1 VIEEETA
8 CGIMKVMNRRI
19 LLQVTAPALLI
30 GLLLLAACIGGVWSS
45 YRLQRNLDTIRSQSV
60 RSLNAALELEISLR
74 QLRYHSARYLIDPTA
89 KNLETIDADQKE
101 FNQSLGTARQS
112 AQTTDEAQCVAD
124 IEDGYRKYEREMSQ
138 FRDEVRAHRP
148 ITFRTLDQ
156 QHPIQNIVKPC
167 HELLD
172 LSKQRMDKTIRES
185 EQVGGQARLIMLLLG
200 VGGPVGGVLCGY
212 GIARGLSR
220 SIYNLSVR
228 VKDISQRLDQDLASV
243 SVSADGDLTHL
254 DRQLQGVVERVEE
267 VAERVQRQQREM
279 LRAEQLSAVGQ
290 LAASVAHEVR
300 NPLTSVKLLVEA
312 AKRPANRKPLTQDD
326 LQVIH
331 GAVCRLEQTVQT
343 FLDFARLPTPAR
355 KLTDLREVIDQ
366 AVDLVRARA
375 RQQGVEIAV
384 RRPEQPAVAEVD
396 GGQLC
401 TVLVNLM
408 LNALDALR
416 ERGNIGIDLQVAPG
430 EQICLTVSDSGPGIP
445 PEMMSRLFVPFASSK
460 PTGTGLGLSI
470 SRRILEEHGGTITAA
485 NLPEGGA
492 RFTITLPATAL
503 PEPSVKQPLAL
514 GASHADP
521 VSY

>member
-1 VIEEETA
+1 
-8 CGIMKVMNRRI
+8 
-19 LLQVTAPALLI
+19 
-30 GLLLLAACIGGVWSS
+30 
-45 YRLQRNLDTIRSQSV
+45 
-60 RSLNAALELEISLR
+60 
-74 QLRYHSARYLIDPTA
+74 
-89 KNLETIDADQKE
+89 
-101 FNQSLGTARQS
+101 
-112 AQTTDEAQCVAD
+112 
-124 IEDGYRKYEREMSQ
+124 
-138 FRDEVRAHRP
+138 
-148 ITFRTLDQ
+148 
-156 QHPIQNIVKPC
+156 
-167 HELLD
+167 
-172 LSKQRMDKTIRES
+172 
-185 EQVGGQARLIMLLLG
+185 
-200 VGGPVGGVLCGY
+200 
-212 GIARGLSR
+212 
-220 SIYNLSVR
+220 VR

-343 FLDFARLPTPAR
+343 FLDFARLPTPSR

-384 RRPEQPAVAEVD
+384 RRPAQPVVAEVD

-401 TVLVNLM
+401 TVLVNLL
-408 LNALDALR
+408 LNALDALP

-430 EQICLTVSDSGPGIP
+430 EQICLSVSDSGPGIS

-485 NLPEGGA
+485 NQPEGGV

-503 PEPSVKQPLAL
+503 PASSLKQPLAL

>member
-1 VIEEETA
+1 
-8 CGIMKVMNRRI
+8 
-19 LLQVTAPALLI
+19 
-30 GLLLLAACIGGVWSS
+30 
-45 YRLQRNLDTIRSQSV
+45 
-60 RSLNAALELEISLR
+60 
-74 QLRYHSARYLIDPTA
+74 
-89 KNLETIDADQKE
+89 
-101 FNQSLGTARQS
+101 
-112 AQTTDEAQCVAD
+112 
-124 IEDGYRKYEREMSQ
+124 
-138 FRDEVRAHRP
+138 
-148 ITFRTLDQ
+148 
-156 QHPIQNIVKPC
+156 
-167 HELLD
+167 
-172 LSKQRMDKTIRES
+172 
-185 EQVGGQARLIMLLLG
+185 
-200 VGGPVGGVLCGY
+200 
-212 GIARGLSR
+212 
-220 SIYNLSVR
+220 
-228 VKDISQRLDQDLASV
+228 V

-343 FLDFARLPTPAR
+343 FLDFARLPTPSR

-384 RRPEQPAVAEVD
+384 RRPAQPVVAEVD

-401 TVLVNLM
+401 TVLVNLL
-408 LNALDALR
+408 LNALDALP

-430 EQICLTVSDSGPGIP
+430 EQICLSVSDSGPGIS

-485 NLPEGGA
+485 NQPEGGV

-503 PEPSVKQPLAL
+503 PASSLKQPLAL